1 MAKPRKVVTSQKLN
15 SKTKIMGLWI
25 LLDYQTSKIL
35 EYLEIWV
42 CTVASDVKPQ
52 MIDVVTS
59 LYILCFN
66 GLWANSIESNEILH
80 SIQKLIIEIPT

>member
-1 MAKPRKVVTSQKLN
+1 MYIDQLN
-15 SKTKIMGLWI
+15 EG
-25 LLDYQTSKIL
+25 LDYQTSKTL

>member
-59 LYILCFN
+59 LYILCCN
-66 GLWANSIESNEILH
+66 GLSANSIESNEILH